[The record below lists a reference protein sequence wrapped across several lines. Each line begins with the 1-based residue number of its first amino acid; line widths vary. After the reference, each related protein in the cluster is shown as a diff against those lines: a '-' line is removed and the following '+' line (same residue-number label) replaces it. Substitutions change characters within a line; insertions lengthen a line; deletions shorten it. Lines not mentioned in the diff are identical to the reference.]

1 MKAINEDDAI
11 RVCIRMRPLLKPYED
26 EEVWAV
32 DNRTNMIYST
42 QGQRQD
48 TSNSFSAFTPTN
60 TSYLN
65 DPSFL
70 AGRRDTRRKYYDN
83 QSPYSFPFGT
93 FLHSFSFSQFT
104 SKIMS
109 LDPNLKPN
117 KFTIKS
123 ANPSLN
129 QSLMVTMEPSL
140 CMARQLLVKLILC
153 LVLLMLPVFFLALSE
168 MFSSK
173 STK

>member
-32 DNRTNMIYST
+32 DNRTNTIYSI

-65 DPSFL
+65 VSSAL
-70 AGRRDTRRKYYDN
+70 AGIRDTRRKYYDN
-83 QSPYSFPFGT
+83 ASPYSFPFGT
-93 FLHSFSFSQFT
+93 FLYSLPFYQFV
-104 SKIMS
+104 S
-109 LDPNLKPN
+109 
-117 KFTIKS
+117 
-123 ANPSLN
+123 
-129 QSLMVTMEPSL
+129 
-140 CMARQLLVKLILC
+140 R
-153 LVLLMLPVFFLALSE
+153 
-168 MFSSK
+168 
-173 STK
+173 